1 MKYWKNGNKL
11 ISISKMTEDIEDPS
25 HQPDNVVPL
34 DDDDI
39 ALLKTY
45 VR

>member
-1 MKYWKNGNKL
+1 MPPVITRELLEQEEEKNIK
-11 ISISKMTEDIEDPS
+11 
-25 HQPDNVVPL
+25 PL

-45 VR
+45 VRNIIYIP